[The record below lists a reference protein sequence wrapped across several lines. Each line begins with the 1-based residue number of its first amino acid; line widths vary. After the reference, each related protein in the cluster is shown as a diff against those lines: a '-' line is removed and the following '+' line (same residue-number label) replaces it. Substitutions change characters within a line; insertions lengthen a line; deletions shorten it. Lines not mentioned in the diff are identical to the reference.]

1 LGALGC
7 EGGSLSGI
15 AEMGRLEV
23 ANSLEHVTPLL
34 GEGVEGL
41 TFDGGKDSADP
52 GGIFR
57 HRKSG
62 LAFINASLYW

>member
-1 LGALGC
+1 MAD
-7 EGGSLSGI
+7 
-15 AEMGRLEV
+15 MDRLEV
-23 ANSLEHVTPLL
+23 GNNLEFVTPLG

-41 TFDGGKDSADP
+41 AFEGGKDSADP

-57 HRKSG
+57 HLNSG